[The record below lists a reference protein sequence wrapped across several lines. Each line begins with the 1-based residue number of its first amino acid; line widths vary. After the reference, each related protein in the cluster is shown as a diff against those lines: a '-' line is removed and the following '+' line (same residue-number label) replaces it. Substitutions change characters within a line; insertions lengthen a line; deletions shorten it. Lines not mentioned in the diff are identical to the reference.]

1 MDCKILLLEH
11 PRPPSA
17 IHFNDVANTPLSS
30 GLMSGYIASL
40 LEARGVSVSLHEAY
54 PSAGSFLDCSAELER
69 MEFNVLGV
77 NAVYLWEKTEELFLF
92 LKKCKARRQDLIIIL
107 YGFFPTFSFRE
118 ILSRYSFIDCI
129 IAGEPEETFADIA
142 ASLQQDGNI
151 DFAKI
156 LGLAFRDNGQVRVS
170 GERALIEPLD
180 SLPFPVRSDLF
191 LQTVGGNI
199 LASRGCYGQCSFC
212 YINYFY
218 GNGCQWR
225 GRSPENVAHEIAEL
239 YPRLSARSIYF
250 VDANIFG
257 RGKEGRT
264 RSQAI
269 VERIKDWSDLSFGI
283 ECRSNDL
290 DEELV
295 ERMAQAG
302 LRQVFL
308 GIESAS
314 KASLARMKKGVHLN
328 AQAAAVKMLQAYG
341 VEINLGFIMFEPDTA
356 LTDVR
361 LNFQFLK
368 DNGLLDSLSRTA
380 NVLYHREI
388 ALQGTERFKL
398 LQAENRLKK
407 IGPLGYEGSY
417 CFLQEP
423 VQFLADL
430 MDSVCR
436 AILQKMDISS
446 SPIFWGR
453 ESSAAALRLNA
464 YLVYFFE
471 EALRKLELKELPL
484 TPDERIRWEERALA
498 VVDGLIVSERVCQ
511 L

>member
-17 IHFNDVANTPLSS
+17 NHFNDVANTPLSS

-40 LEARGVSVSLHEAY
+40 LTERGVSVSLHEAY
-54 PSAGSFLDCSAELER
+54 HGSRSFADCATELDRLE
-69 MEFNVLGV
+69 FSVLGV
-77 NAVYLWEKTEELFLF
+77 NAVYLWEKTEELFSF
-92 LKKCKARRQDLIIIL
+92 LKKCKARRPDVSVIL
-107 YGFFPTFSFRE
+107 YGFFPTFSYSE
-118 ILSRYSFIDCI
+118 ILSQYPFIDCI
-129 IAGEPEETFADIA
+129 ILGEPEETFADIA
-142 ASLQQDGNI
+142 ASLQQDGRI
-151 DFAKI
+151 AFSKI
-156 LGLAFRDNGQVRVS
+156 AGLAYRENGKVTTS

-180 SLPFPVRSDLF
+180 RLPFPVRSNLF

-199 LASRGCYGQCSFC
+199 LASRGCYAQCSFC

-218 GNGCQWR
+218 GRGCQWR
-225 GRSPENVAHEIAEL
+225 GRSPDNVAQEIEAL
-239 YPRLSARSIYF
+239 YSRLPEPSIYF
-250 VDANIFG
+250 VDANFFG
-257 RGKEGRT
+257 CGSEGRK

-269 VERIKDWSDLSFGI
+269 VERIKDWSDLTFGI

-295 ERMAQAG
+295 SAMVQAG

-314 KASLARMKKGVHLN
+314 KASLARMKKGVRSDM
-328 AQAAAVKMLQAYG
+328 QAAAVKMLQAHG
-341 VEINLGFIMFEPDTA
+341 VEINPGFIMFEPDTA
-356 LTDVR
+356 FEDVR

-398 LQAENRLKK
+398 LQAENRLQK
-407 IGPLGYEGSY
+407 IDPLGYEGSY
-417 CFLQEP
+417 RFLQEP

-436 AILQKMDISS
+436 AVLQKMDISS
-446 SPIFWGR
+446 SSIFWGR

-471 EALRKLELKELPL
+471 EALRKLELKELLL
-484 TPDERIRWEERALA
+484 THEERARWEEQALA
-498 VVDGLIVSERVCQ
+498 TVDGLIVSERVCQ

>member
-1 MDCKILLLEH
+1 MDCKILLLDH
-11 PRPPSA
+11 PRPSSA
-17 IHFNDVANTPLSS
+17 AHFNDVANTPLSS

-40 LEARGVSVSLHEAY
+40 LAERGFSVSLHEAF
-54 PSAGSFLDCSAELER
+54 PGSQAFADCAAELELL
-69 MEFNVLGV
+69 EFSVLGV
-77 NAVYLWEKTEELFLF
+77 NAVYLWEKTEYLFLF
-92 LKKCKARRQDLIIIL
+92 LKNCKARRPGVSVIL

-118 ILSRYSFIDCI
+118 ILSQYPFIDCI
-129 IAGEPEETFADIA
+129 ILGEPEETFADIA
-142 ASLQQDGNI
+142 ARLQQDGNI

-156 LGLAFRDNGQVRVS
+156 LGLAFRENGKVTTS

-180 SLPFPVRSDLF
+180 RLPFPERSEQF
-191 LQTVGGNI
+191 LKTVGGNI
-199 LASRGCYGQCSFC
+199 LASRGCYAQCSFC

-218 GNGCQWR
+218 GNGCRWR
-225 GRSPENVAHEIAEL
+225 GRSPDNVAQEIDEL
-239 YPRLSARSIYF
+239 YPRLPEPFIYF
-250 VDANIFG
+250 VDANFFG
-257 RGKEGRT
+257 HGSEGRK
-264 RSQAI
+264 RAFEI
-269 VERIKDWSDLSFGI
+269 VERIRQWDGLTFGI

-290 DEELV
+290 DKELV

-302 LRQVFL
+302 LQQVFL

-314 KASLARMKKGVHLN
+314 KASLARMKKGVRLDM
-328 AQAAAVKMLQAYG
+328 QAAAVKMLQAHG

-356 LTDVR
+356 LEDVR
-361 LNFQFLK
+361 ANFDFLK
-368 DNGLLDSLSRTA
+368 ANGLLDGLSRTV

-398 LQAENRLKK
+398 LQAENRLQK
-407 IGPLGYEGSY
+407 IDPLGYEGSY

-436 AILQKMDISS
+436 AVLKKMDISS

-471 EALRKLELKELPL
+471 EALRKLELKELLL
-484 TPDERIRWEERALA
+484 TREERMRWEERALA

>member
-1 MDCKILLLEH
+1 MDCKILLLDH

-17 IHFNDVANTPLSS
+17 AHFNDVANTPLSS
-30 GLMSGYIASL
+30 GLLSGYIAAL
-40 LEARGVSVSLHEAY
+40 LEARGIAAGLHESY
-54 PSAGSFLDCSAELER
+54 DGSRSFADCATELDLQ
-69 MEFNVLGV
+69 EFNVLGV
-77 NAVYLWEKTEELFLF
+77 NAIYLWEKTEELFSF
-92 LKKCKARRQDLIIIL
+92 LRKCKARRPDVSVIL
-107 YGFFPTFSFRE
+107 YGFFPTFSFSE
-118 ILSRYSFIDCI
+118 ILSQYSFIDCI
-129 IAGEPEETFADIA
+129 ILGEPEETFADIA
-142 ASLQQDGNI
+142 ASLQQESRI
-151 DFAKI
+151 AFSTI
-156 LGLAFRDNGQVRVS
+156 PGLAFREDGQIRIS

-180 SLPFPVRSDLF
+180 KLPFPVRSEQALK
-191 LQTVGGNI
+191 TVGGNI
-199 LASRGCYGQCSFC
+199 LASRGCYAQCSFC
-212 YINYFY
+212 YINHFY
-218 GNGCQWR
+218 RNGCQWR
-225 GRSPENVAHEIAEL
+225 GRSPDNVAQEIEEL
-239 YPRLSARSIYF
+239 YPRLPEPAIYF
-250 VDANIFG
+250 VDANFFG
-257 RGKEGRT
+257 RGKEGRE
-264 RSQAI
+264 RSQTI

-290 DEELV
+290 DVELV
-295 ERMAQAG
+295 SAMVQAG

-314 KASLARMKKGVHLN
+314 KASLVRMKKGLRSDM
-328 AQAAAVKMLQAYG
+328 QAAAVKMLQAHG
-341 VEINLGFIMFEPDTA
+341 VEINPGFIMFEPDTA
-356 LTDVR
+356 LEDVR

-388 ALQGTERFKL
+388 ALQGTERFRL
-398 LQAENRLKK
+398 LQAENRLQK
-407 IGPLGYEGSY
+407 IDPLGYEGSY
-417 CFLQEP
+417 RFLQEP

-436 AILQKMDISS
+436 AVLQKMDISS

-471 EALRKLELKELPL
+471 EALRRLELKELLL
-484 TPDERIRWEERALA
+484 TQEERMRWEERALA